1 MASLDSDLRNALAD
15 AFGDNMDAAT
25 LLIATSGMASTL
37 VTYTF
42 PGAAFDAAA
51 AGVCTLNGVPD
62 DEVAGNTG
70 TAAEA
75 TLTQGIYQI
84 TGLTVGT
91 AATDIIIDN
100 TSITS
105 GQTVNLTAFTWTQP
119 DTI

>member
-1 MASLDSDLRNALAD
+1 MATLDADLRNALAD
-15 AFGDNMDAAT
+15 AFGDNMDSAT
-25 LLIATSGMASTL
+25 LTIGTTSMGTTL

-42 PGAAFDAAA
+42 PAGAFNAAS

-62 DEVAGNTG
+62 AETAAATG

-75 TLTQGIYQI
+75 TIVQGIYSV

-91 AATDIIIDN
+91 SGTDVIIDN